1 MRGATSAGSDGL
13 VDGGRMRVRRCA
25 RDGEKAKEDA
35 TAHDVAG
42 AFEGD
47 DDEGYR
53 NSMLKYLIDRKS
65 ALYPELL
72 DMTMGEFLE
81 RHKRAPRAEKSG
93 TVRDGAHGGE
103 TRQAASPV

>member
-1 MRGATSAGSDGL
+1 
-13 VDGGRMRVRRCA
+13 
-25 RDGEKAKEDA
+25 
-35 TAHDVAG
+35 
-42 AFEGD
+42 
-47 DDEGYR
+47 
-53 NSMLKYLIDRKS
+53 MLKYLIDRKS